1 MYNMQKIYLFK
12 VNILPIRENKDIA
25 SKYKGKSLGLLTA
38 KGISV
43 GDTIKISTTSDNE
56 FTAILMPRYESADEN
71 HIVVKL
77 KSGYNIGIELTQIR
91 SIIKIMQ
98 SSDQNVSVVP
108 NFTPSTAANAWSPD
122 KRGENDDKKQDES
135 HPKIALISTGGT
147 IASRIDY
154 RTGGVHAAL
163 SASELYA
170 SIPELAKYASVDP
183 EILLNEYSENLR
195 PEHWTLIANKIGE
208 KVKSGRYQGIIISH
222 GTDTMH
228 YTASALSFALQNL
241 PIPVVLV
248 GAQRSSDRP
257 SSDAALNLIGATIFS
272 IKSNFSGVFVAMHA
286 SYSDDVIACH
296 IGTRVRK
303 NHTSRR
309 NAFES
314 IGTIPVALVKG
325 DIVEMQQQQL
335 DIKLQERSDN
345 RDGGDN
351 FAVKSDYD
359 SRVILLKYHPGFDPE
374 LITHV
379 MTTPR
384 YKAII
389 LEGTGLGH
397 ISREC
402 IPKIQKA
409 IESGI
414 MVFMT
419 SQCIWGRIRMTVYD
433 TGRDLL
439 NIGVIPLSNM
449 IPETAIVKA
458 MWVIANS
465 NSVDSARKMMQEN
478 RANEISAVSPIED
491 GWTHDNK

>member
-1 MYNMQKIYLFK
+1 
-12 VNILPIRENKDIA
+12 
-25 SKYKGKSLGLLTA
+25 
-38 KGISV
+38 
-43 GDTIKISTTSDNE
+43 
-56 FTAILMPRYESADEN
+56 
-71 HIVVKL
+71 
-77 KSGYNIGIELTQIR
+77 
-91 SIIKIMQ
+91 
-98 SSDQNVSVVP
+98 
-108 NFTPSTAANAWSPD
+108 
-122 KRGENDDKKQDES
+122 
-135 HPKIALISTGGT
+135 
-147 IASRIDY
+147 
-154 RTGGVHAAL
+154 
-163 SASELYA
+163 
-170 SIPELAKYASVDP
+170 
-183 EILLNEYSENLR
+183 
-195 PEHWTLIANKIGE
+195 
-208 KVKSGRYQGIIISH
+208 
-222 GTDTMH
+222 
-228 YTASALSFALQNL
+228 
-241 PIPVVLV
+241 
-248 GAQRSSDRP
+248 
-257 SSDAALNLIGATIFS
+257 
-272 IKSNFSGVFVAMHA
+272 MHA

-314 IGTIPVALVKG
+314 IGAIPVALIKG
-325 DIVEMQQQQL
+325 DLLETQPQQL
-335 DIKLQERSDN
+335 DIKLQKRSN
-345 RDGGDN
+345 NWDGSGN

-465 NSVDSARKMMQEN
+465 NSVESATKMMQEN
-478 RANEISAVSPIED
+478 LANEISAISPIED
-491 GWTHDNK
+491 R